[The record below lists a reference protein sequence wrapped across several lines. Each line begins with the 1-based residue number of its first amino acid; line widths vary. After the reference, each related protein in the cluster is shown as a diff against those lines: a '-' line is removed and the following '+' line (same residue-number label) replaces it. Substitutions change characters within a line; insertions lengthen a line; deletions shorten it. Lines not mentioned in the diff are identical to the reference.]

1 MPVVQGNPIKEQNSG
16 VQKQPVVSSS
26 THVPIIST
34 AVGEMSGLSPLSMG
48 GVVYSS
54 TPFYPRCSVP
64 STSMPGLVA
73 QHLQTQQPTPVLPVV
88 LVGNFVNRSDYLP
101 FTAVTAFS
109 PSTMPYV
116 PSATQQ
122 LPISGGQAHLMPTG
136 NSQQLSSSISDQI
149 STDSALLKRVTIPKF
164 FGQKKNYETWKAAFY
179 SCVDRTKASPEYKLL
194 RLRECLQG
202 EALKVIEHLGHSA
215 AAYEAAKSR
224 LERKYGEKCRAL
236 TLCLVELD
244 AFKLIR
250 EDNEKDLE
258 RFSELLDGIV
268 VNLKDANQE
277 AELGNGSLY
286 ITLQQKFNKGLLCKY
301 KQWISDNHRIE
312 NVGTLREFV
321 DRESEFLTT
330 ASETIT
336 GVLSGSKR
344 ERTFL
349 AEVDPEP
356 KKKQG
361 NKCKL
366 CKGSHG
372 MWNCEN
378 FKKMPVD
385 MRWNVAKE
393 QKLCFRCRSNG
404 HRGEACSRSRVC
416 GLNGC
421 RSHHHR
427 MLHED
432 PKKQEKT
439 KAANVAGSREVDSS
453 STLQVGATAEGESEE
468 RTHTTTTGARARQLE
483 KSLPLRVVTG
493 ASGLT
498 AWMCFTGFAD
508 AVESSSHL

>member
-1 MPVVQGNPIKEQNSG
+1 M
-16 VQKQPVVSSS
+16 
-26 THVPIIST
+26 
-34 AVGEMSGLSPLSMG
+34 
-48 GVVYSS
+48 
-54 TPFYPRCSVP
+54 
-64 STSMPGLVA
+64 
-73 QHLQTQQPTPVLPVV
+73 
-88 LVGNFVNRSDYLP
+88 NRSDYLP

-122 LPISGGQAHLMPTG
+122 LPISGGQVHLMPTG

-349 AEVDPEP
+349 AKVDPEP

-432 PKKQEKT
+432 PKKEEKT
-439 KAANVAGSREVDSS
+439 EAANVRGSREVDSS